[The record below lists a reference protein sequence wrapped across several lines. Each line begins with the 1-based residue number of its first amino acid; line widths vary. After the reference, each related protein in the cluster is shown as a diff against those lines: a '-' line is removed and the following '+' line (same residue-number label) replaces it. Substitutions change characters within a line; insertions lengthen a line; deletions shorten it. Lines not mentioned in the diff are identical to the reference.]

1 MRARTGP
8 SLQVVSPGGQQ
19 GFTYI
24 GMLVAV
30 VIMGLMLS
38 AVGRVWRTT
47 EQREREIQLLY
58 IGHAYRMAIAS
69 FYALGHRYPL
79 TLQELVIDERFP
91 IPKHHLRRLYADP
104 LTGKADWSLVMTPN
118 GQGIMG
124 VASTSQAVPI
134 KRDGFDTIDQ
144 AFKDA
149 DCYCSWEFVYHAN
162 RWTQGVAPGGTTLPP
177 GGVPTLDPGTNPWT
191 PGGPSGAPG
200 VPVPVNPVPTPPSG
214 Q

>member
-1 MRARTGP
+1 MRARP
-8 SLQVVSPGGQQ
+8 DQS

-24 GMLVAV
+24 GLLVAV
-30 VIMGLMLS
+30 VILGLTLS
-38 AVGRVWRTT
+38 AAGRVWRTT

-58 IGHAYRMAIAS
+58 IGHAYRMAISS

-79 TLQELVIDERFP
+79 TLQELVVDERFP

-104 LTGKADWSLVMTPN
+104 MTGKADWTLVMTPDGN
-118 GQGIMG
+118 GVMG
-124 VASTSQAVPI
+124 VASVSQAVPI
-134 KRDGFDTIDQ
+134 KQDGFDILDQ
-144 AFKDA
+144 GFKDA

-162 RWTQGVAPGGTTLPP
+162 RWNGAAPAGTTLPN
-177 GGVPTLDPGTNPWT
+177 GGVPTLDPGTNPWS

-200 VPVPVNPVPTPPSG
+200 VPVTVNPAPTPPSG